1 MLKLLNALIMYEGE
15 TGGNMPDFSAF
26 ISTLQAAIT
35 PAQLLTVLGS
45 VVGVGI
51 GFVLM
56 WFGVRRI
63 SKSFTAAVMLGK
75 LRV

>member
-1 MLKLLNALIMYEGE
+1 MVDLINALIMFEGE
-15 TGGNMPDFSAF
+15 ATGMPDFTQF

-63 SKSFTAAVMLGK
+63 SKSFTSAVMRGK